1 MPVTLQKKIW
11 MEGRTNLS
19 HLGKITTIFFLIFN
33 TQFKHVQLLLHFTQ
47 FLCSGARTRSNNNYK
62 HWVKA
67 LHKNTIHP
75 TFPRKFLKYHILSS
89 TSAAI
94 QEFLGNFCA

>member
-1 MPVTLQKKIW
+1 MPPMAGRENKLISFRKNNSYLFPNLQ
-11 MEGRTNLS
+11 
-19 HLGKITTIFFLIFN
+19 H

-75 TFPRKFLKYHILSS
+75 TFPHKFLKYHILSS